1 MHFVLLWLL
10 SYCMLI
16 HCAAVES
23 PSLLSKRSR
32 KQNIG
37 IVAGESGRN
46 SQFFCDSNQVAA
58 IERSIM
64 WMNRYAKSAYD
75 FLYEDDSETTS
86 AFIGWFG
93 ASNTDKVNFIRRE
106 VYDPIEALG
115 SSARWYVAELE
126 DLEET
131 LVIGCGTV
139 RNTDDC
145 RARGTHLVANKL
157 KNTITICPSYFFNN
171 GAVASDEA
179 EEQSMSTWRLKRQLL
194 PAAGF
199 ALLHEVTHITGVVG
213 DFEYWTDELAST
225 DHAYKPSDYPQMHQT
240 AGLKTN

>member
-1 MHFVLLWLL
+1 
-10 SYCMLI
+10 
-16 HCAAVES
+16 
-23 PSLLSKRSR
+23 
-32 KQNIG
+32 
-37 IVAGESGRN
+37 
-46 SQFFCDSNQVAA
+46 
-58 IERSIM
+58 M
-64 WMNRYAKSAYD
+64 WMNLYAKSAYD
-75 FLYEDDSETTS
+75 FLYEDASETTS

-93 ASNTDKVNFIRRE
+93 GKSTPTNVDKVTYIRTE

-115 SSARWYVAELE
+115 SSAKWFVAELE

-179 EEQSMSTWRLKRQLL
+179 EEQSASTWTLQRKLL

-213 DFEYWTDELAST
+213 DFQYWTDQLAST
-225 DHAYKPSDYPQMHQT
+225 DHSYPPSE
-240 AGLKTN
+240 